1 VPSLDAILCTGSKSS
16 EQLYSSRKGVY
27 MKIEFTPEQKAL
39 RQEIRSYLDGI
50 MTPELRDEVDATPGE
65 GGGPLFWEALKQ
77 MGTDGWIGAG
87 WPKELGGK
95 GMSEIDQMIF
105 VDEIMRS
112 GFPFPFLTTETVG
125 PIFAQNASPRLRDEI
140 VPKILA
146 GELII
151 AIGYSEPAAG
161 TDLAGLKTT
170 AKLDGDEWVINGQK
184 MWTSLAQHASYVWVA
199 ARTDDNPELKK
210 HKGISIIMVPT
221 DAEGYDHTPVHT
233 LGDVMTN
240 ATYYDNV
247 RVPKDNLVGEINGGW
262 KLATSQLNRE
272 RLSLVNS
279 GPVSNL
285 LNQVTEWA
293 MSADLGAGGKV
304 IDQPWVQINLAK
316 VRVGLE
322 ALKLMSYKNA
332 WKAENKDATQD
343 AMLAAAS
350 DMADASA
357 AKTYGTEF
365 FVEAY
370 RLLGEVIGQASNLH
384 FESEDAVLRGKL
396 EMMYRTASIIT
407 FGGGTNEI
415 QRDIIS
421 AAGLWMPRAQR

>member
-1 VPSLDAILCTGSKSS
+1 
-16 EQLYSSRKGVY
+16 
-27 MKIEFTPEQKAL
+27 MKIEFTSAQKSL
-39 RQEIRSYLDGI
+39 RQEIRTYLEDI

-65 GGGPLFWEALKQ
+65 GGGPLFWQALKK
-77 MGTDGWIGAG
+77 MGQDGWIGAG

-125 PIFAQNASPRLRDEI
+125 PLFAKHASPRLRDEV

-151 AIGYSEPAAG
+151 AIGYSEPESG
-161 TDLAGLKTT
+161 TDLASLKTT

-184 MWTSLAQHASYVWVA
+184 MWTSLAQHSSWVWLA
-199 ARTDDNPELKK
+199 ARTDDNPEMKK
-210 HKGISIIMVPT
+210 HKGISIFMVPT
-221 DAEGYDHTPVHT
+221 DAEGFSCTPVHT
-233 LGDVMTN
+233 LGDVKTN
-240 ATYYDNV
+240 ATYYDNI
-247 RVPKDNLVGEINGGW
+247 RVPKDHLVGELNGGW
-262 KLATSQLNRE
+262 KLATSQLNTE

-285 LNQVTEWA
+285 LNQVTQWA
-293 MSADLGAGGKV
+293 MDTDLPTGGKV

-316 VRVGLE
+316 VRSGIE
-322 ALKLMSYKNA
+322 ALKLMCYRSA
-332 WKAENKDATQD
+332 WKVDSRSAWKVDSQKQDDETTENSSD

-357 AKTYGTEF
+357 AKAYGSEF
-365 FVEAY
+365 FIEAY
-370 RLLGEVIGQASNLH
+370 RLMCEVIGQASNLH
-384 FESEDAVLRGKL
+384 LDSPEAVLRGKL

-407 FGGGTNEI
+407 FGGGANEI